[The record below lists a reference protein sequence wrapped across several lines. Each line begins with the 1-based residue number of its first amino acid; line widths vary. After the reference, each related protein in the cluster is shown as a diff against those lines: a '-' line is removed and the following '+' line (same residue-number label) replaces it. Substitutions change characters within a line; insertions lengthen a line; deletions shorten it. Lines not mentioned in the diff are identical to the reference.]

1 MKYAIILAVFF
12 SSSSAFAQNTSEIQ
26 AMLTGHLKRMAYYKY
41 DAPNPD
47 SIDIHNSF
55 FKKLL
60 IKYLTEHPS
69 TLNTGLNKV
78 VKAGLMIASS
88 PDSLFRIYS
97 WDTQS
102 GGTMRFY
109 DNVYQYRSVDKVYCR
124 VSEKDTSDVG
134 DPLSWYSEIYTMS
147 VGAKKYYLGV
157 YNADYS
163 NRDKAQ
169 GIKFFTIENYEL
181 NTDVKLAKTKD
192 STSNDL
198 GISYDFFSVVDR
210 DERPFKLVT
219 YDTDNRTISMPIV
232 DENGKVTDKFTLYK
246 FVNGFFEEVKID
258 LHK

>member
-1 MKYAIILAVFF
+1 MKYIILIFF
-12 SSSSAFAQNTSEIQ
+12 LASNVTNGQNTSEIQ

-47 SIDIHNSF
+47 SVDFHNTL

-60 IKYLTEHPS
+60 VRYLTEHPS
-69 TLNTGLNKV
+69 TLNTALSKV

-97 WDTQS
+97 WDTES

-109 DNVYQYRSVDKVYCR
+109 DNVYQYKSGNKVYCR
-124 VSEKDTSDVG
+124 VSEKDTSDLG

-147 VGAKKYYLGV
+147 DGGKKYYMGV

-169 GIKFFTIENYEL
+169 GIKFFTIEKDEL
-181 NTDVKLAKTKD
+181 NSDVKLAKTKD
-192 STSNDL
+192 GASSEL
-198 GISYDFFSVVDR
+198 GISYDFFSVVDL

-219 YDTDNRTISMPIV
+219 YDGDKKTISMPVV

-246 FVNGFFEEVKID
+246 FINGFFEEVK
-258 LHK
+258 